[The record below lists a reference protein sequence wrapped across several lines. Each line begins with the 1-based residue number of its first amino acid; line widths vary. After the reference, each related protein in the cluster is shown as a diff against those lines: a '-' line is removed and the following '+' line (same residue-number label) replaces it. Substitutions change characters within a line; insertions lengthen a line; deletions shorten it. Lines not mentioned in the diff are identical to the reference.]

1 MLEIIALIYFSR
13 KMGQLA
19 ERKGQKKGAWK
30 LYTVLAWFGAEIF
43 GAVLSLSFTNEVGI
57 AFVCAYGFA
66 IGSYFILRSILER
79 KPDIPETSF
88 EFEQQHE
95 DLK

>member
-1 MLEIIALIYFSR
+1 
-13 KMGQLA
+13 MGELA

-30 LYTVLAWFGAEIF
+30 LYTVLARFGAEIF
-43 GAVLSLSFTNEVGI
+43 GAFLSLFFTDLVG
-57 AFVCAYGFA
+57 VTLLCAYGFA
-66 IGSYFILRSILER
+66 IGSYFMLRSILAK

-88 EFEQQHE
+88 EFEQHQA

>member
-1 MLEIIALIYFSR
+1 MLEIIALIYFTR
-13 KMGQLA
+13 KMGELA

-30 LYTVLAWFGAEIF
+30 LYTVLTWFGAEIF
-43 GAVLSLSFTNEVGI
+43 GVVVSVLFTNPGWNVLL
-57 AFVCAYGFA
+57 VAYGFA
-66 IGSYFILRSILER
+66 IGSYFILRSILAK

-88 EFEQQHE
+88 EFEQQPA

>member
-1 MLEIIALIYFSR
+1 MLEIIALIYFTR
-13 KMGQLA
+13 KMGELA
-19 ERKGQKKGAWK
+19 ERKGQKRGAWK

-43 GAVLSLSFTNEVGI
+43 GAVLALSFTTEFGI
-57 AFVCAYGFA
+57 AFLCAYGFA
-66 IGSYFILRSILER
+66 IGSYFILRSILAR

-88 EFEQQHE
+88 EFEQKPT